1 MKKLTRRA
9 ENLLKEIMDHRNEKG
24 VCDTLYWKEQFNSLS
39 VSEDTMLRSLF
50 KELEDANMIAVK
62 WADNYPYI
70 ILLLG
75 NGIAYFEEKESLDD
89 EKTKNT
95 NVNNFYGST
104 NNVQIQQGT
113 INSTQSFE
121 HKQLTDESTIKE
133 LINMIR
139 KYNSVLEKEY
149 GNIGAEKLREA
160 IEELTGL
167 LRETKPSEKKDNRAK
182 EIVAYIRDLSVNAG
196 GGLIASGIL
205 QLIASLPR

>member
-89 EKTKNT
+89 EKTKHG
-95 NVNNFYGST
+95 V
-104 NNVQIQQGT
+104 
-113 INSTQSFE
+113 
-121 HKQLTDESTIKE
+121 
-133 LINMIR
+133 
-139 KYNSVLEKEY
+139 
-149 GNIGAEKLREA
+149 
-160 IEELTGL
+160 
-167 LRETKPSEKKDNRAK
+167 
-182 EIVAYIRDLSVNAG
+182 
-196 GGLIASGIL
+196 IL
-205 QLIASLPR
+205 CCLMPTR